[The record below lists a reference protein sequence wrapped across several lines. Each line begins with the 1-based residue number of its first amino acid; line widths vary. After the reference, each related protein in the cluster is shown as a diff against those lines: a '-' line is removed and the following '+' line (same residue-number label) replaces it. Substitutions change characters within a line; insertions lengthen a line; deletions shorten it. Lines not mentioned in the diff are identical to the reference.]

1 MVLHEIIFIISL
13 PFLYPHVDKNVKM
26 KCMTTELLSRKAH
39 LKLPIPLA
47 KKERRM
53 NQHYFPVSVLSS
65 TEHFPNLL
73 SDLLNFLLLIK
84 EKISLHLHLKKLESN

>member
-1 MVLHEIIFIISL
+1 
-13 PFLYPHVDKNVKM
+13 
-26 KCMTTELLSRKAH
+26 MTTELLSRKAH

-84 EKISLHLHLKKLESN
+84 EKISLHLHLKKLESNKLITVVPTSF